1 MVLHISVCGANT
13 LLNGAIIAAFIVV
26 SVHIAK
32 AFMALQLLIFFLKEH
47 AGCKSKAGEKQTS

>member
-13 LLNGAIIAAFIVV
+13 ILNGAIYCAFIVV

-32 AFMALQLLIFFLKEH
+32 AFMALQLLILFLKEH
-47 AGCKSKAGEKQTS
+47 AGYCKQGRQKQTL